1 MGATRTIM
9 RIMHKHQGLE
19 KLRGLVLAGWV
30 VASLSGCTAMV
41 VTSALTTATKAAV
54 GVVSLPVKAVAG
66 LATGDDDS
74 EEQSQAASEQEKDP
88 EASRESP

>member
-1 MGATRTIM
+1 M

-30 VASLSGCTAMV
+30 VASVSGCTAMV

>member
-1 MGATRTIM
+1 MKIM
-9 RIMHKHQGLE
+9 NKLQGLE
-19 KLRGLVLAGWV
+19 RLRGLVVAGWV

>member
-1 MGATRTIM
+1 M

-54 GVVSLPVKAVAG
+54 GVASLPVKAVAG

>member
-1 MGATRTIM
+1 M

-74 EEQSQAASEQEKDP
+74 EEQSQAASDQEKDP

>member
-1 MGATRTIM
+1 
-9 RIMHKHQGLE
+9 MHKHQGLE

-74 EEQSQAASEQEKDP
+74 EEQSQAASDQEKDP

>member
-1 MGATRTIM
+1 M

-66 LATGDDDS
+66 LATGGDDS

>member
-1 MGATRTIM
+1 MGATRAIVKIM
-9 RIMHKHQGLE
+9 NKHQGLE
-19 KLRGLVLAGWV
+19 RLRGLVLAGWV

-41 VTSALTTATKAAV
+41 VTNALTTATKAAV

-74 EEQSQAASEQEKDP
+74 EEQSQAASEQEGIP
-88 EASRESP
+88 EPSR

>member
-1 MGATRTIM
+1 M

-19 KLRGLVLAGWV
+19 KLRGLILAGWV

>member
-1 MGATRTIM
+1 M

-54 GVVSLPVKAVAG
+54 GDVSWPVKAVAG

>member
-1 MGATRTIM
+1 M